1 MRYQT
6 CYRSLFWRLPWS
18 APLRAALSW
27 QADPDQFPA
36 DAPIPVVP
44 GWLRPLWVQRVV
56 GQAVAERAAW
66 LEEHITLDPY
76 RFGRESEPDWHETN
90 LLSYGRCLGRLNEE
104 MQRWM
109 LGMEVERLLRL
120 VQLSPSELGQG
131 AWVAAVLAACEH
143 VGQVYHVWRRR
154 YKAARARE
162 MLREE
167 LQRFLDWR
175 SPAEPEANDT
185 PVPLEIAVTP

>member
-6 CYRSLFWRLPWS
+6 GCRALFWRLPWS
-18 APLRAALSW
+18 APLRAALPW

-36 DAPIPVVP
+36 GEPLPLAP
-44 GWLRPLWVQRVV
+44 GWLRPLCVQRLV

-66 LEEHITLDPY
+66 LEQHLCLDPY

-90 LLSYGRCLGRLNEE
+90 LLRYGRCLGRLREE
-104 MQRWM
+104 AQRWL

-131 AWVAAVLAACEH
+131 AWLAATLAASEH
-143 VGQVYHVWRRR
+143 VAQVYQVWRRR

-162 MLREE
+162 MLCEE
-167 LQRFLDWR
+167 LQRFLAWR
-175 SPAEPEANDT
+175 SPQEPE
-185 PVPLEIAVTP
+185 P